1 VSDEPAHDVVVVGS
15 GPGGAACAWRLV
27 SRGLKVLLL
36 EEGPRYDPFADY
48 LLDKPEWE
56 QSNFPAKI
64 AVGGRQSFA
73 PMQALDPQRRDL
85 RSWNRNAGLLV
96 PGENRRVLGYHH
108 VVGLG
113 GSTLHFTGEAHR
125 LHPAAMKMRSRFGV
139 AADWP
144 FDYDVLAPYY
154 DIAER
159 VMGVAGPPEDKYRP
173 RGGPYPLPP
182 HRLSY
187 ASQKLAAGCEKLGLS
202 FVANARAALS
212 EPYDGRPACNY
223 CGNCNRGCPRIDKGS
238 ADVTFVAKAEA
249 TGRCEVRTDTRVLRV
264 EGGENDRVGGV
275 EILSGGASAVIPARA
290 VVIACGAVETPR
302 LLLNSGAL
310 GNESG
315 EVGRNFMETLSWTSS
330 ALHPERL
337 GSYRCLPADGICWDF
352 NAPDGISGA
361 VGGCRFTNGTAEAD
375 LVGPIAYAHRAVQ
388 GFGRAHKAAMRS
400 AFGRALVVGAIGESL
415 PNADT
420 YIDLDPEKRD
430 TAGLNLARIHS
441 RLDDDALR
449 RLAFMAKTAR
459 AILAASGA
467 AEIFEEY
474 GTYDAFSATH
484 VSGTCRMGADPEHTV
499 VDPDGCSHR
508 WRNLF
513 ISDASVFPSM
523 GGGEAP
529 SLTIAAVAIKTADAI
544 AARMGRG
551 EL

>member
-1 VSDEPAHDVVVVGS
+1 VTGAPEHDVAVVGS
-15 GPGGAACAWRLV
+15 GPGGAACAWRLAT
-27 SRGLKVLLL
+27 RGLKVLLL
-36 EEGPRYDPFADY
+36 EEGPRYDPFNDY

-56 QSNFPAKI
+56 QSGFPRKVSI
-64 AVGGRQSFA
+64 AGRQSFA
-73 PMQALDPQRRDL
+73 PLQPLDPQWRDL
-85 RSWNRNAGLLV
+85 RSWNRRTGPSV
-96 PGENRRVLGYHH
+96 RGDNRRTLGYHH

-125 LHPAAMKMRSRFGV
+125 LHPAAMKMRSRFAV

-144 FDYDVLAPYY
+144 FDYAALAPFY

-159 VMGVAGPPEDKYRP
+159 VMGVAGPPEDSHRP
-173 RGGPYPLPP
+173 RSGPYPLPP
-182 HRLSY
+182 HAFSY
-187 ASQKLAAGCEKLGLS
+187 ASQKLSAGCGKLGLS

-212 EPYDGRPACNY
+212 EPYDGRPSCNY
-223 CGNCNRGCPRIDKGS
+223 CGNCNRGCPRTDKGS

-249 TGRCEVRTDTRVLRV
+249 TGRCAVRTNVRALYLQA
-264 EGGENDRVGGV
+264 GQGDRVRGV
-275 EILSGGASAVIPARA
+275 EVLTGKGHDFIPTPAL
-290 VVIACGAVETPR
+290 VIACGAVETPR

-315 EVGRNFMETLSWTSS
+315 EVGRNFMETLLWNSS
-330 ALHPERL
+330 ALHPESL
-337 GSYRCLPADGICWDF
+337 GSYRGLPADGICWDF
-352 NAPDGISGA
+352 NAPDAIPGA
-361 VGGCRFTNGTAEAD
+361 IGGCRFTNGTAEAD
-375 LVGPIAYAHRAVQ
+375 LVGPIAYANRVVL

-400 AFGRALVVGAIGESL
+400 AFGRALAVGAIGECL

-420 YIDLDPEKRD
+420 YIDLDPDKRD
-430 TAGLNLARIHS
+430 AAGLNLARIHS
-441 RLDDDALR
+441 RLDDDAMR

-467 AEIFEEY
+467 TEIFEEY
-474 GTYDAFSATH
+474 GSYDALSATH
-484 VSGTCRMGADPEHTV
+484 VSGTCRMGADPEHSV

-513 ISDASVFPSM
+513 ISDASTFPSM

-529 SLTIAAVAIKTADAI
+529 TLTIAALAIRTADAI
-544 AARMGRG
+544 AARAVRG